1 MRVKRRLLRHPLLIA
16 IALCIGFG
24 IVGADRVLFGLALGR
39 TIELGE
45 IDVFIVNSILTS
57 LPFLALSFRQKQHVT
72 PWIIGLVWSSWLA
85 WGWLQKGVAYQRH
98 PDGSGVDLGGALIML
113 FAPFFITAVCLAI
126 DQLLNMRKANVG

>member
-1 MRVKRRLLRHPLLIA
+1 MTIRQRLLQHPLLIA

-24 IVGADRVLFGLALGR
+24 IVGADRLFFGLALSR

-45 IDVFIVNSILTS
+45 TDVFVVNGLLTS
-57 LPFLALSFRQKQHVT
+57 MPFLALSLRQMQHVT

-98 PDGSGVDLGGALIML
+98 PDGSGVDLGE
-113 FAPFFITAVCLAI
+113 
-126 DQLLNMRKANVG
+126 R